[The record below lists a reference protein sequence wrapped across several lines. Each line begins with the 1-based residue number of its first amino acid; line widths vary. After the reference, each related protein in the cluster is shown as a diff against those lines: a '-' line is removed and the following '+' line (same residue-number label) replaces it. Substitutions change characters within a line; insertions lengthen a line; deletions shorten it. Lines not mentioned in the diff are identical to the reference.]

1 MAETFEPAPGAD
13 GWRISTPPIL
23 SLAPIRASLAIFDEV
38 GIDALRAKS
47 VRLTGYLEG
56 LLDAL
61 VPDAEIVTPRDPAA
75 RGAQLSLRV
84 ADAPRRLA
92 ALEAAD
98 VVADFR
104 EPDIIRLA
112 PVPLYNTFHDAW
124 RATRVLAETTPAEP
138 R

>member
-1 MAETFEPAPGAD
+1 
-13 GWRISTPPIL
+13 
-23 SLAPIRASLAIFDEV
+23 
-38 GIDALRAKS
+38 

-61 VPDAEIVTPRDPAA
+61 FSDAEILTPRDPAA

-98 VVADFR
+98 VVVDFR
-104 EPDIIRLA
+104 EPDIIRVA

-124 RATRVLAETTPAEP
+124 RAARVLAETRPG
-138 R
+138 